1 MVSYKDSG
9 VNIDAGNKTVEL
21 IKNDVKRTF
30 RPEVMT
36 DLGSFAGSFALNIA
50 KYKEPVLMSG
60 TDGVGTKL
68 KIAIDYDKH
77 DTIGIDAVAMC
88 VNDILV
94 TGAEPLFF
102 LDYVA
107 VGKLTPEKN
116 AAIVHGVAEGCLQ
129 SGCALIGGETAEMPG
144 MYDDNDYDIAGFA
157 VGVVDKSK
165 IIDGHDICAGD
176 VVVGLPSTGV
186 HSNGFSLVRK
196 IVFDVVGAD
205 VHDFCPE
212 LGMTFGEALL
222 TPTKLYVKDILP
234 LCEKNLIKGMAHI
247 TGGGLLENVPRVLPE
262 GVSVELDTTAWER
275 QPIFKYLQAK
285 GDVPD
290 MEMYRVFNMGIG
302 MAIITDAQRAEAILA
317 ELPDAKI
324 IGKVIEGNQEVI
336 LKGLGE

>member
-21 IKNDVKRTF
+21 IKEDVRKTF
-30 RPEVMT
+30 RPEVLT
-36 DLGSFAGSFALNIA
+36 DLGSFAGSFALNMA

-88 VNDILV
+88 INDILV

-116 AAIVHGVAEGCLQ
+116 AAIVHGVAEGCMQ
-129 SGCALIGGETAEMPG
+129 AGCSLIGGETAEMPG
-144 MYDDNDYDIAGFA
+144 MYSEDDYDIAGFA
-157 VGVVDKSK
+157 VGVVEKSE
-165 IIDGHDICAGD
+165 IIDGSTICEGD
-176 VVVGLPSTGV
+176 VVLGLPSTGV

-196 IVFDVVGAD
+196 IVFDILKAD
-205 VHDFCPE
+205 VNDFCPE

-222 TPTKLYVKDILP
+222 IPTKIYVKEILP
-234 LCEKNLIKGMAHI
+234 LCEQKLIKGMAHI
-247 TGGGLLENVPRVLPE
+247 TGGGLIENVPRVLPE
-262 GVSVELDTTAWER
+262 GVSVVLDKDTWER
-275 QPIFKYLQAK
+275 QPIFKYLQEK
-285 GDVPD
+285 GNVPEE
-290 MEMYRVFNMGIG
+290 EMYRVFNMGIG
-302 MAIITDAQRAEAILA
+302 MVIITDADSALKITAQLPEAQ
-317 ELPDAKI
+317 I
-324 IGKVIEGNQEVI
+324 IGKVVEGKQEV
-336 LKGLGE
+336 LFGSLE